1 MQDAHTGL
9 KNVKYL
15 KPVLCGRYE
24 KFDIPKFEEIYRPTQ
39 SEHPFYTYH
48 DKPFSKERYQYSC
61 LPIHTGPFQITLPS
75 TPITNVLRCP
85 IKNANSRSI
94 YLPEELGFLKD
105 YVMYC
110 NIYENSFNPRYEELF
125 SHITVDYKHL
135 EPGDYHRVKGF
146 HVDGFQGH
154 KFPVKHEI
162 EHSYLWSS
170 NNFMGTSNSNSDVN
184 NIMGTEF
191 CVQPFF
197 LSHIDDSKYLIF
209 NEMEKQ
215 ANPDNIYQCL
225 NNNVYI
231 FDPYMVHRTP
241 VAKEPSNRLLVRITF
256 EYQKLL
262 DPNDTLSPEPSLQ
275 FKIPYKY
282 DIRNRLGDYTID
294 LNHHMFGFHKV

>member
-1 MQDAHTGL
+1 MQDVHTGL
-9 KNVKYL
+9 KDIKYT
-15 KPVLCGRYE
+15 KPMLCGRYDT
-24 KFDIPKFEEIYRPTQ
+24 FDIPKFEEIFRPTQ

-48 DKPFSKERYQYSC
+48 DKPFSKERYLYST
-61 LPIHTGPFQITLPS
+61 LPIHIGPFFNIKLSEQNPT
-75 TPITNVLRCP
+75 TNVLRCP
-85 IKNANSRSI
+85 IKGANSRRI
-94 YLPEELGFLKD
+94 FLPEELGFLRD
-105 YVMYC
+105 FVMYC

-135 EPGDYHRVKGF
+135 EPGEYHRVKGF

-170 NNFMGTSNSNSDVN
+170 NNLKPDVDKLD
-184 NIMGTEF
+184 IMGTEF

-241 VAKEPSNRLLVRITF
+241 VAKQSTDRLLVRITF

-262 DPNDTLSPEPSLQ
+262 DPNDTISPEPSLQ
-275 FKIPYKY
+275 FNVPYKY
-282 DIRNRLGDYTID
+282 DIRNRLGEYTID
-294 LNHHMFGFHKV
+294 LNHHMFGFNKI